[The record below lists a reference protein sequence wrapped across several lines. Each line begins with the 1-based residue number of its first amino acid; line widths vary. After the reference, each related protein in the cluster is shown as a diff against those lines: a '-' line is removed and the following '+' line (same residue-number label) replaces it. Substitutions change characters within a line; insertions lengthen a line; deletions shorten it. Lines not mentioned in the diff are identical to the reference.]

1 MSVAE
6 PFPENQ
12 PVGGPALR
20 RGTEPRERVVVG
32 QVEYVSRVGNQLLMV
47 GWHGEE
53 SVEAGPVPPR
63 DIARV
68 SPRCMTFP
76 HPQEPDTGGGP
87 VRIATGFLAAITAA
101 GGELPVAPL
110 LLALGRVSLLVPP
123 QPLREALVDLRALA
137 WEGLAG
143 IGTEHRRLAAAFLAG
158 LAPAPGQDA
167 HPRQVALQLQAAH
180 ETLRDALPEVQVD
193 PAQARGLFVDQL
205 FAIDETTFYIRG
217 WLHNTEAELTSLV
230 VVAPEGARADITSVI
245 SRYPRP
251 DVDAFYSGAPSV
263 TDPDRTGFLGT
274 FVLPAP
280 GRLTEGWRI
289 EVGDDEGI
297 ALQAQVPTVVHDPL
311 ALRGAVLGD
320 LAYDVAEQA
329 PFLREHAHPALACMV
344 AHRADARAPE
354 ALAVHQYGEP
364 PADPDVTVVV
374 PLYRRV
380 YFLEHQLAAFVHDP
394 QLRRV
399 DLVYVLDSPELAEQA
414 VHRAT
419 GLSRLYDVPFR
430 LVLHR
435 RNLGFA
441 DANNTGASCARGRLL
456 LLLNSD
462 VLPDQPGWLATLVA
476 AHDRLLGVGAVGPK
490 LVYEDDSLQHA
501 GMFFDRSEDGA
512 VWTNGHYFKGLH
524 RSFPPACV
532 ERPVPALTGAC
543 LLLSTELWRAVGG
556 MNGGYLQGDYE
567 DSDLCLRL
575 RARGLQNW
583 YVPGAELYHLE
594 GQSYP
599 DELRRAVGR
608 YNAWLQTHLW
618 DGDIAQV
625 MRQYGGAPEL

>member
-1 MSVAE
+1 MPAAE
-6 PFPENQ
+6 Q
-12 PVGGPALR
+12 RGPGR
-20 RGTEPRERVVVG
+20 RPGTTPGERIVVG
-32 QVEYVSRVGNQLLMV
+32 QVEYASRVGSQLLLV

-53 SVEAGPVPPR
+53 SAEPGPPGAPR
-63 DIARV
+63 VDARF
-68 SPRCMTFP
+68 MTFP
-76 HPQEPDTGGGP
+76 HSRPPAVAGGP
-87 VRIATGFLAAITAA
+87 VRSGTGFLAA
-101 GGELPVAPL
+101 LPGDLPGAPL
-110 LLALGRVSLLVPP
+110 LLGLGRVAVRVPP
-123 QPLREALVDLRALA
+123 ELVREALVDLRALA

-143 IGTEHRRLAAAFLAG
+143 IGVEHRRLAAAFLAG
-158 LAPAPGQDA
+158 VAPPTGQDP
-167 HPRQVALQLQAAH
+167 HPRQVALQLQSVH
-180 ETLRDALPEVQVD
+180 ETLRDALPDVQVD

-245 SRYPRP
+245 TRYPRP
-251 DVDAFYSGAPSV
+251 DVDAFYEGAASV

-280 GRLTEGWRI
+280 GRLADGWRI
-289 EVGDDEGI
+289 EVGDDEGV
-297 ALQAQVPTVVHDPL
+297 ALQAQVPTVVSDPL

-320 LAYDVAEQA
+320 LAYDASPQA
-329 PFLREHAHPALACMV
+329 PFLREHAHPAIAGMV
-344 AHRADARAPE
+344 AHRVGGVGSSDV
-354 ALAVHQYGEP
+354 LGVHQYGRP
-364 PADPDVTVVV
+364 PLDPEVTVVV

-380 YFLEHQLAAFVHDP
+380 DFLEHQLASFVHDP
-394 QLRRV
+394 QLRGA
-399 DLVYVLDSPELAEQA
+399 DLVYVLDSPELAEHT
-414 VHRAT
+414 VHLAE
-419 GLSRLYDVPFR
+419 GLARLYDVPFR

-441 DANNTGASCARGRLL
+441 DANNTGAGYARGRLL

-462 VLPDQPGWLATLVA
+462 VLPDRPGWLGTLVA
-476 AHDRLLGVGAVGPK
+476 AHDRLPGVGAVGPK
-490 LVYEDDSLQHA
+490 LVYEDNSLQHA
-501 GMFFDRSEDGA
+501 GMYFERSDAAA

-543 LLLSTELWRAVGG
+543 LLLATELWRELGG
-556 MNGGYLQGDYE
+556 MSGGYVQGDYE

-575 RARGLQNW
+575 RERGRQSW
-583 YVPGAELYHLE
+583 YVPSAELYHLE

-599 DELRRAVGR
+599 DDLRRAVGR

-618 DGDIAQV
+618 DSDIAEV
-625 MRQYGGAPEL
+625 MREYGAPPEL